1 MRGSDCTKKCM
12 KRGREFPYLT
22 WLLCHWLWLIRY
34 PKLTKAQPAHYL
46 TEKSGGKYEL
56 LQEVAQIFLVETSF
70 FWVALVPLLQ
80 LSVRSVYWHW
90 KYSDEF
96 WNTDTVKRS
105 EATFYILAL
114 NMVKIVLVPSTKKS
128 RHLCKCVK
136 CLCNPPGISS
146 IQKRSVTVQ
155 NATEHTYSL
164 ALIFLNRWLK
174 QIFDFC
180 YSFLPYLSQ
189 EMWKVL
195 NWLHFK
201 CYQSWE
207 LQGLKI
213 DLYKPWYNF
222 LVIDEINI

>member
-56 LQEVAQIFLVETSF
+56 LQEVAPIFLVETSF

-114 NMVKIVLVPSTKKS
+114 NMVKIS
-128 RHLCKCVK
+128 CWF
-136 CLCNPPGISS
+136 
-146 IQKRSVTVQ
+146 
-155 NATEHTYSL
+155 L
-164 ALIFLNRWLK
+164 ALKNPDIFAN
-174 QIFDFC
+174 
-180 YSFLPYLSQ
+180 
-189 EMWKVL
+189 VL
-195 NWLHFK
+195 NVFVIHLASLPSK
-201 CYQSWE
+201 KEVSQSKMQQNTPTVWH
-207 LQGLKI
+207 
-213 DLYKPWYNF
+213 WF
-222 LVIDEINI
+222 F